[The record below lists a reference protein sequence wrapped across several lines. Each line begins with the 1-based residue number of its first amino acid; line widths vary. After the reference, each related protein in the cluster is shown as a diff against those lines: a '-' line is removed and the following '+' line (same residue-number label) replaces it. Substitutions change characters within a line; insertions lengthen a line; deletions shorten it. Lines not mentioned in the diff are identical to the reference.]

1 MTRELKDFIDNWQVN
16 ALAESAEH
24 ISGLKFR
31 HISKGI
37 DGQEKIEVSNLPQ
50 WARDFINKGNTIE
63 QCEQMQ
69 AQLHE
74 EFVDI
79 YKQVI
84 VPQQSIFYRSAT
96 TRTKS

>member
-1 MTRELKDFIDNWQVN
+1 MTRELKDFIDQWKVN
-16 ALAESAEH
+16 ALTESAEH
-24 ISGLKFR
+24 ISGLRFR
-31 HISKGI
+31 HISKGT

-50 WARDFINKGNTIE
+50 WAREFISQGNTIQ

-84 VPQQSIFYRSAT
+84 VPQQSAIYRSAT

>member
-1 MTRELKDFIDNWQVN
+1 MTRELKDFIGQWKVN
-16 ALAESAEH
+16 ALTESAEH

-31 HISKGI
+31 HISKGA

-50 WARDFINKGNTIE
+50 WARDFIKKGNTIQ

-69 AQLHE
+69 TQLHE
-74 EFVDI
+74 EFADI

-84 VPQQSIFYRSAT
+84 VPQQNIFYKSAT